1 MSRLLIID
9 SHAIVHRAYHS
20 IPKLSHN
27 GQVVNAVYGFYSMLL
42 SAVSQLNPKY
52 VIICSDSP
60 GPNFRNAEFIGYRAK
75 RAIPDRE
82 LISQFPILDQSLTRA
97 NLPVFAVG
105 GYEADDLI
113 ATVVQKSLHKKSQK
127 TGKPLITHIHII
139 TGDKDIMQLVTPN
152 VELFM
157 PIRGLS
163 EVKIVGPEG
172 VKEKLGVN
180 PDQVVDLKALIGDNS
195 DNYPGIPGVGPVTA
209 VDLLAKYQTLD
220 NIYTHLDKIP
230 QPLREKLISNKEEA
244 YLSQKLAQLVYDVPY
259 IKFKL
264 KDAVWTKD
272 RLNNL
277 AEVFTSFGFKS
288 LVSRIN
294 KQFGLTPNKAR
305 NILDQA
311 DSNQQQ
317 LF

>member
-42 SAVSQLNPKY
+42 SAVAQLHPKY

-82 LISQFPILDQSLTRA
+82 LISQFPILDQSLARA

-113 ATVVQKSLHKKSQK
+113 ATVTRQSLTKRRQSDK
-127 TGKPLITHIHII
+127 KPLVDHIYII
-139 TGDKDIMQLVTPN
+139 TGDKDIMQLVTPQI
-152 VELFM
+152 ELFM

-163 EVKIVGPEG
+163 EVKIIGPEG

-209 VDLLAKYQTLD
+209 IDLLAKYQTLD

-230 QPLREKLISNKEEA
+230 QALREKLISNKEEA
-244 YLSQKLAQLVYDVPY
+244 YLSQKLAQLVSDVPF

-277 AEVFTSFGFKS
+277 ADVFTSFGFKS

-294 KQFGLTPNKAR
+294 KQFGLKTNISAIIKNKV
-305 NILDQA
+305 